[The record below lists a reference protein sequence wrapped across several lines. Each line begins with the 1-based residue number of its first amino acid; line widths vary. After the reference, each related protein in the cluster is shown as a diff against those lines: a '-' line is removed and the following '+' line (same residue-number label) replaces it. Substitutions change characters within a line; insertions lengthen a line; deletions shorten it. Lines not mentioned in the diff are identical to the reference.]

1 MDAPG
6 GISYANLEFVQ
17 RVLGGETAEEALI
30 ADLFTTEEVNSLL
43 NAMRAELEAAA

>member
-6 GISYANLEFVQ
+6 GISGTNLEFVE
-17 RVLGGETAEEALI
+17 RVLGEDTAEEALL